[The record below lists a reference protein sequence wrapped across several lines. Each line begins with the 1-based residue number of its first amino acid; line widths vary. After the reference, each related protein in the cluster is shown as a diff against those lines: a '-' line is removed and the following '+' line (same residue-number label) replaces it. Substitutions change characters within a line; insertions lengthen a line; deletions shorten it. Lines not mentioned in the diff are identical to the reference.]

1 MGIFPLTKSLPAIS
15 LEGMFIREI
24 IKKNP
29 GSDQLFVYHRLMEAV
44 RTPQGPRQRILL
56 NLGNLDLPREDW
68 KLLANRIEDLYL
80 GHHVFGAPPEPVEQL
95 AQHYARLLRQ
105 RELQRAAVAPE
116 KSEAEWETVDL
127 RSLTSGECR
136 TLGGEAV
143 ALKAFRQLGL
153 PEMLSALGLSPV
165 QVQQAALLII
175 GRLLHPASER
185 DTALWAR
192 EISALGE
199 LLNTDF
205 RRLSNNSLY
214 RLSDRLVAHRPEIE
228 RRLAQK
234 EKAWFTLEE
243 KIILYDLT
251 NTYLT
256 GNAWESSLA
265 RRGRSKE
272 KRRDCPLLTLAL
284 VVDEDGF
291 PKASRVFP
299 GNVGEPGTLK
309 EMLQALLEVRGEPFP
324 LLKTKPTVVL
334 DAGVATAE
342 NLALI
347 QEIGCHYVAVA
358 RQRPQEIPAAG
369 LLVIKEDKSSTVRV
383 KRLDQEGEV
392 LLYCHSTGRARKE
405 QGMQTRMQQRFE
417 EGLQNLATSL
427 SKPRGRKRYD
437 KVVERL
443 GRLKE
448 KYPSVAQ
455 FYRIEVQHQDGQ
467 AIRLTWSIDAPEKL
481 QARFAGTYYL
491 RSDRRDLDDK
501 ALWSLYMML
510 TQLEDAF
517 RSLKSELGLR
527 PVYHRHDR
535 RLEGHLFIS
544 VLAYHLLATIRR
556 DLKKK
561 GIHYRWQNL
570 RRRLSTQMRVTV
582 GLTNDRGERLYLRQ
596 TTDPEPFH
604 LEIYRALGLP
614 PKPLTTKR
622 LHTRKDVVPINFRK

>member
-1 MGIFPLTKSLPAIS
+1 MAFPALS

-44 RTPQGPRQRILL
+44 RTTHGPRQRILL
-56 NLGNLDLPREDW
+56 NLGRLDLPREDW

-80 GHHVFGAPPEPVEQL
+80 GQQAFGMPPEPVEQL

-105 RELQRAAVAPE
+105 REMQRAVVLE

-127 RSLTSGECR
+127 QSLTSGECR

-153 PEMLSALGLSPV
+153 PQMLSDLGLSPA
-165 QVQQAALLII
+165 QVQEAALLII

-185 DTALWAR
+185 DTALWAK

-199 LLNTDF
+199 LLSTDF
-205 RRLSNNSLY
+205 QRLSNNSLY
-214 RLSDRLVAHRPEIE
+214 RLSDQLVAHRSEIE
-228 RRLAQK
+228 GRLAQR
-234 EKAWFTLEE
+234 EKAIFSLEE

-256 GNAWESSLA
+256 GQAGESSLA
-265 RRGRSKE
+265 RRGRCKQ

-284 VVDEDGF
+284 VLDEDGF

-309 EMLQALLEVRGEPFP
+309 EMLQALLSTRSQPFP
-324 LLKTKPTVVL
+324 LLKIKPTVVL
-334 DAGVATAE
+334 DAGVATAD

-347 QEIGCHYVAVA
+347 QESDCHYVAVA

-369 LLVIKEDKSSTVRV
+369 LLVIKEDKSNMVQV

-405 QGMQTRMQQRFE
+405 QSMQTRMQQRFE
-417 EGLQNLATSL
+417 EGLQNLAASL

-455 FYRIEVQHQDGQ
+455 FYRIEVQQQAGQ
-467 AIRLTWSIDAPEKL
+467 VRQLVWAVEAPEKL

-501 ALWSLYMML
+501 TLWSLYMML

-582 GLTNDRGERLYLRQ
+582 SVTNDRGERIYLRQ

-622 LHTRKDVVPINFRK
+622 FQTQQDVVPINFRK

>member
-1 MGIFPLTKSLPAIS
+1 MAFPALS

-44 RTPQGPRQRILL
+44 RTTHGPRQRILL
-56 NLGNLDLPREDW
+56 NLGRLDLPREDW

-80 GHHVFGAPPEPVEQL
+80 GQQAFGMPPEPVEQL

-105 RELQRAAVAPE
+105 REMQRAVVLE

-127 RSLTSGECR
+127 QSLTSGECR

-153 PEMLSALGLSPV
+153 PQMLSDLGLSPA
-165 QVQQAALLII
+165 QVQEAALLII

-185 DTALWAR
+185 DTALWAK

-199 LLNTDF
+199 LLSTDF
-205 RRLSNNSLY
+205 QRLSNNSLY
-214 RLSDRLVAHRPEIE
+214 RLSDQLVAHRSEIE
-228 RRLAQK
+228 GRLAQR
-234 EKAWFTLEE
+234 EKAIFSLEE

-256 GNAWESSLA
+256 GQAGESSLA
-265 RRGRSKE
+265 RRGRCKH

-284 VVDEDGF
+284 VLDEDGF

-309 EMLQALLEVRGEPFP
+309 EMLQALLSTRSQPFP
-324 LLKTKPTVVL
+324 LLKIKPTVVL
-334 DAGVATAE
+334 DAGVATAD

-347 QEIGCHYVAVA
+347 QESDCHYVAVA

-369 LLVIKEDKSSTVRV
+369 LLVIKEDKSNMVQV

-405 QGMQTRMQQRFE
+405 QSMQTRMQQRFE
-417 EGLQNLATSL
+417 EGLQNLAASL

-448 KYPSVAQ
+448 KYHSVAQ
-455 FYRIEVQHQDGQ
+455 FYRIEVQQQAGQ
-467 AIRLTWSIDAPEKL
+467 VRQLVWAVEAPEKL

-501 ALWSLYMML
+501 TLWSLYMML

-582 GLTNDRGERLYLRQ
+582 SVTNDRGERIYLRQ

-622 LHTRKDVVPINFRK
+622 FQTQQDVVPINFRK